1 MNSNDLFKYI
11 EEEHKKR
18 NLKIRNVSLLLHD
31 IPEWH
36 LYKNENG
43 ENILHVLMSINYMF
57 VEKILHNKQ
66 TKLIWNETDKN
77 GNTLLDNFLLHLKD
91 YPTSTLVKQ
100 QWIDD
105 LIKSSVSFNNIHILN
120 LFNKE
125 HEVILKNNEK
135 TSLAQYLTTKLSTR
149 FLIGNNIE
157 DFKTICKEDLVKINN
172 SDVFSNLK
180 NLNKYFQFY
189 TVSKN
194 DFHKLDSEIKGYI
207 TLFMALQNDRRY
219 LEFIEHTDIKIPEII
234 NKLDK
239 IKKFGD
245 ISFIVSTVEKKEI
258 SKIKPQLENKK
269 EIKN

>member
-11 EEEHKKR
+11 EEENKKR
-18 NLKIRNVSLLLHD
+18 NLKIRNVSLLLND
-31 IPEWH
+31 IPDWN

-43 ENILHVLMSINYMF
+43 DNVLHFLMSINYMF

-66 TKLIWNETDKN
+66 TKLIWNETDNN

-100 QWIDD
+100 QWVDD
-105 LIKSSVSFNNIHILN
+105 LLKSNISFNNIHMLN
-120 LFNKE
+120 IFNKD

-135 TSLAQYLTTKLSTR
+135 TTLAQYIITKLGTK
-149 FLIGNNIE
+149 FLTGSDIE
-157 DFKTICKEDLVKINN
+157 KFKEICKEDLIKVND

-194 DFHKLDSEIKGYI
+194 DFHKLDNEIKGYI

-219 LEFIEHTDIKIPEII
+219 LEFIEHTDIKIPEIVD
-234 NKLDK
+234 KLNK
-239 IKKFGD
+239 IKDFGD

-258 SKIKPQLENKK
+258 SKINPQLENKK
-269 EIKN
+269 EIKI